1 MRLKMAV
8 RMCGAGRGAPPS
20 QPIDRTGIIALI
32 DELDHLISDL
42 KREVAVID
50 CEIGRLSHQ
59 AQAIAA
65 YSRPSTPHARRKNRI
80 GNR

>member
-32 DELDHLISDL
+32 DELDHL
-42 KREVAVID
+42 
-50 CEIGRLSHQ
+50 
-59 AQAIAA
+59 
-65 YSRPSTPHARRKNRI
+65 PHARRKNRI